1 MIIEITIQRFESLM
15 LRNEVESIW
24 YIDVMF
30 YLDNSKNK
38 FNFFSKNI
46 LLFEIVVVYYLLS
59 VVCYLCK
66 LINIIRY

>member
-30 YLDNSKNK
+30 YLDNSK
-38 FNFFSKNI
+38 
-46 LLFEIVVVYYLLS
+46 
-59 VVCYLCK
+59 
-66 LINIIRY
+66 